1 MKREFETDF
10 IKKNQKKN
18 YKRLQLHIT
27 IRSNLQI
34 AGILVSWFSGNLKV
48 IASRMKVVI
57 NNIYRISF

>member
-34 AGILVSWFSGNLKV
+34 AAILVGWFSGNLKV
-48 IASRMKVVI
+48 IASCMKVVI
-57 NNIYRISF
+57 YNIYRISF